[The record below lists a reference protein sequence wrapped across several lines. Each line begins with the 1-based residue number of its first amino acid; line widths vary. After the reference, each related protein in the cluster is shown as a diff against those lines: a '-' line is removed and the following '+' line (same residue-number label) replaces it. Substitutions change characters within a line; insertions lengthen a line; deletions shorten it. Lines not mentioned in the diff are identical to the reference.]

1 MRSSLMTFALLN
13 LLRSAPGSAAVATD
27 NKSSVQYQP
36 EDCHAHSI
44 TGTRGAEHLV
54 KYCTVPVMYRYSY
67 LFTLP
72 VLYRV
77 FVTRKPFSLRT
88 PL

>member
-1 MRSSLMTFALLN
+1 MT
-13 LLRSAPGSAAVATD
+13 
-27 NKSSVQYQP
+27 QYQP

-72 VLYRV
+72 VPGICNKKALFPLSTSPSFLIV
-77 FVTRKPFSLRT
+77 NGGSHAGAGPT
-88 PL
+88 PLWGKRGGVLEYG

>member
-1 MRSSLMTFALLN
+1 MFRLAPLWAFCDVIMDLPPLYVMT
-13 LLRSAPGSAAVATD
+13 
-27 NKSSVQYQP
+27 QYQP

-72 VLYRV
+72 VPGICNKKAR
-77 FVTRKPFSLRT
+77 F
-88 PL
+88 PLSPPL